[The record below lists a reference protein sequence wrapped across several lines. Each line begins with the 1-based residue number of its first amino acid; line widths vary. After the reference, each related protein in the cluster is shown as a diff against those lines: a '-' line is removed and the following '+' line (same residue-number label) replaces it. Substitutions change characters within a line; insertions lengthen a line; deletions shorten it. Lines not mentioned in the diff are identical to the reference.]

1 MNKNQ
6 DIAIAISVVA
16 MLVIVL
22 GTNAGSYE
30 IAKAQMSAGNITD
43 SSTQNQ
49 TNAMMGP
56 NITGSIAIGP
66 TMFKA
71 FASVI
76 HVSLSNASTTA
87 EKTVGANAH
96 SVAIRIGAVHGF
108 LVYMAL
114 VVDPNNNFHGVLV
127 DPGNGKVLAST
138 PVSMGAMMGGGM
150 MGGGMM
156 GGGMMGGGMPGYGMG
171 MSQNGMMQ
179 GPGKMMAPNIQHG
192 PGIMMGHP

>member
-6 DIAIAISVVA
+6 NLAVAISVVA
-16 MLVIVL
+16 MLVIVIGMST
-22 GTNAGSYE
+22 GTYE
-30 IAKAQMSAGNITD
+30 IAKAQMSARNMTG
-43 SSTQNQ
+43 SSSQNQ
-49 TNAMMGP
+49 TNMMMGP

-87 EKTVGANAH
+87 EKAVGADAH
-96 SVAIRIGAVHGF
+96 SVAIRIGVVHGF

-114 VVDPNNNFHGVLV
+114 VVDPSNNFHGVLV

-138 PVSMGAMMGGGM
+138 PISMGAMMGLMMGGGM
-150 MGGGMM
+150 MGGGMS
-156 GGGMMGGGMPGYGMG
+156 GYGMG
-171 MSQNGMMQ
+171 MSQHGMMQ

-192 PGIMMGHP
+192 PGIIMGHP

>member
-6 DIAIAISVVA
+6 NVAVAISVVA
-16 MLVIVL
+16 MLVIVIGMST
-22 GTNAGSYE
+22 GTYE
-30 IAKAQMSAGNITD
+30 IAKAQMSAGNMTG
-43 SSTQNQ
+43 SSSQNQ
-49 TNAMMGP
+49 TNMMRMGP

-87 EKTVGANAH
+87 EKAVGANAH
-96 SVAIRIGAVHGF
+96 SVAVRIGVVHGF

-114 VVDPNNNFHGVLV
+114 VVDPSNNFHGVLV

-138 PVSMGAMMGGGM
+138 PISMGAMMGGGM

-156 GGGMMGGGMPGYGMG
+156 GGGMSGYGMG
-171 MSQNGMMQ
+171 MTQHGMMQ
-179 GPGKMMAPNIQHG
+179 GPGKMMAPNVQHG

>member
-6 DIAIAISVVA
+6 NVVVAISVVA

-22 GTNAGSYE
+22 GTNTGSYE
-30 IAKAQMSAGNITD
+30 IAKAQMSAGNMTG

-87 EKTVGANAH
+87 EKAVGANAH

-114 VVDPNNNFHGVLV
+114 VVDPSNSFHGVLV

-138 PVSMGAMMGGGM
+138 PIPMGAMMGGGM
-150 MGGGMM
+150 MGGGMS
-156 GGGMMGGGMPGYGMG
+156 GYGMG
-171 MSQNGMMQ
+171 MAQHGMMQ